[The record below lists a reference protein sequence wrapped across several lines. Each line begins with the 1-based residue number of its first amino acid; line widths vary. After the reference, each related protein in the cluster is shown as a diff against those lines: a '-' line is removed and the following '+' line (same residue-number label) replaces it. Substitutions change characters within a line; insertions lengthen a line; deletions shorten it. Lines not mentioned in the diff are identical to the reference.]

1 MSCFVRKLEDIQF
14 AVIEK
19 ERNQYFSSTWQLLLC
34 YMILFIPPLSSPE
47 VFNLIRSCQSWRGC
61 LLLIGPWGHTFS
73 FTVWQLFS
81 MTLLT
86 LWVCVCV
93 CVCVSAWVWPHKL
106 GVSPLVGQTVNDVSV
121 CFHLHVPAILC
132 QMNGKIFIQ
141 EVELFTSSC
150 NVNMK
155 LPNNSC
161 VNLTF

>member
-61 LLLIGPWGHTFS
+61 LLLIGPWEHTFS

-93 CVCVSAWVWPHKL
+93 CVRVCMGVTTQTGSVPSCWTDRQWRFCVFPFACSSYF
-106 GVSPLVGQTVNDVSV
+106 VSDEWQNIHTRSWT
-121 CFHLHVPAILC
+121 FHIIL
-132 QMNGKIFIQ
+132 
-141 EVELFTSSC
+141 
-150 NVNMK
+150 
-155 LPNNSC
+155 
-161 VNLTF
+161 